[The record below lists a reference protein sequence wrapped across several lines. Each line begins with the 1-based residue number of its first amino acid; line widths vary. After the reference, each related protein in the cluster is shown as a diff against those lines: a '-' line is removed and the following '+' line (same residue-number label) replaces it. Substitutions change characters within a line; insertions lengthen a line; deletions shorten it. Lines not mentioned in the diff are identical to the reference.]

1 MRWAASTV
9 AVAVVLLP
17 ACTSSDKVT
26 PAPPTTSAANATSTP
41 HGPATSSTSVPEAQ
55 TLRILVTNDDG
66 VASPG
71 IDALVEALRDL
82 PGTEVTVVAP
92 ATNQSGAGGKVTSG
106 PTPVADATTASGYAA
121 KAVTGFPA
129 DSIVWSFD
137 KFGVPTRPHVV
148 ISGINQ
154 GQNLGTYV
162 DISGT
167 VGAAR
172 AAAQR
177 GVPALAVSQGF
188 GDPPDYPSGVTAALA
203 WLAAH
208 RAALLARDVSST
220 VPATVTN
227 LNIPT
232 CPAGKP
238 RPTPAVEPPAG
249 ADAKPFGPV
258 DCTTAYGTPTSDVD
272 AFLHGYVAQTDNLPL
287 TAAVK

>member
-1 MRWAASTV
+1 MRWAASVV

-17 ACTSSDKVT
+17 ACSNSGKAS
-26 PAPPTTSAANATSTP
+26 PAPSSTSTTTTTTISPTTSAP
-41 HGPATSSTSVPEAQ
+41 EPA

-66 VASPG
+66 VGAPG
-71 IDALVEALRDL
+71 IDALVQALRDL
-82 PGTEVTVVAP
+82 PATEVTVVAP
-92 ATNQSGAGGKVTSG
+92 ATNQSGAGGKVSDGTLS
-106 PTPVADATTASGYAA
+106 VADATTKSGYAA

-129 DSIVWSFD
+129 DSIAWSFD
-137 KFGVPTRPHVV
+137 GNGVTTRPHVV
-148 ISGINQ
+148 ISGINE

-188 GDPPDYPSGVTAALA
+188 GEPPDYPSGVEAALA

-208 RAALLARDVSST
+208 RAALLARPLASR

-232 CPAGKP
+232 CPSGKP
-238 RPTPAVEPPAG
+238 RAAPVVTPLAG
-249 ADAKPFGPV
+249 ADAKPFDRV
-258 DCTTAYGTPTSDVD
+258 DCTTVYGTPTSDVD

-287 TAAVK
+287 TAAAT